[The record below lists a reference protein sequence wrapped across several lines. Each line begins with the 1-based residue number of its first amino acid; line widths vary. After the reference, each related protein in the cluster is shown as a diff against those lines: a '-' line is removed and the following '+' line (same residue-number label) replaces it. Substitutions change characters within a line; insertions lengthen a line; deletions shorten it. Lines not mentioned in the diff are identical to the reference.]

1 MPLTRIPTLLLLIL
15 LVTPL
20 RAADVVTPDPLF
32 QDFAPLQVTLTAPL
46 TTLLKERSTEEYMP
60 AVFEYPESDGKPRA
74 FEVKIRARGHLRHE
88 ICKFP
93 PIWVNFR
100 KSEVKKTLFHKQ
112 DKLKL
117 VVHCD
122 NSIRYEQAVMR
133 EYLAY
138 RILNLATPLSFQV
151 RLLRVRYVD
160 SEGQRDDQVRYAYF
174 LEHKN
179 RVGKRIDARDLKIEE
194 TEVERIVPDH
204 LNLTSVFEFLI
215 GNTDFSPIAPSPYDE
230 CCHNYDMYGN
240 DSDLLI
246 AIPYDLDQSG
256 FVNAP
261 YAAPS
266 EQFPIRSVRQRIY
279 RGRCVNNEHIPASLQ
294 RFQEI
299 RESIY
304 ALLREH
310 EGLTSMT
317 RKVLISYVDSF
328 YKVIDDPA
336 AVERVM
342 IEKCI

>member
-1 MPLTRIPTLLLLIL
+1 MPLTRVSMLLLLFFL
-15 LVTPL
+15 AAPPQ
-20 RAADVVTPDPLF
+20 AADVAMPDPLF
-32 QDFAPLQVTLTAPL
+32 RDTAALQVTITAPL
-46 TTLLKERSTEEYMP
+46 TTLLKEKSTEEYLQG
-60 AVFEYPESDGKPRA
+60 VFEYTDGDDEIRA
-74 FEVKIRARGHLRHE
+74 FDVKIRARGHLRHE
-88 ICKFP
+88 VCEFP
-93 PIWVNFR
+93 PIWVNFK
-100 KSEVKKTLFHKQ
+100 KSEVKNTLFHKQ

-117 VVHCD
+117 VVHCA
-122 NSIRYEQAVMR
+122 NSIRYEQAVVR

-160 SEGQRDDQVRYAYF
+160 SEGKRDDQVRYAFF

-179 RVGKRIDARDLKIEE
+179 RIGKRIDAEDLKIEE
-194 TEVERIVPDH
+194 TEVERIQPDH
-204 LNLTSVFEFLI
+204 LNLTSVFEYLI

-230 CCHNYDMYGN
+230 CCHNYDMFGN

-246 AIPYDLDQSG
+246 AIPYDFDQAG

-279 RGRCVNNEHIPASLQ
+279 RGRCANNEHVPASLQ

-304 ALLREH
+304 TMLKEH

-317 RKVLISYVDSF
+317 RRALIAYVDNF
-328 YKVIDDPA
+328 YKVIDDSVK
-336 AVERVM
+336 VERSMV
-342 IEKCI
+342 EKCI